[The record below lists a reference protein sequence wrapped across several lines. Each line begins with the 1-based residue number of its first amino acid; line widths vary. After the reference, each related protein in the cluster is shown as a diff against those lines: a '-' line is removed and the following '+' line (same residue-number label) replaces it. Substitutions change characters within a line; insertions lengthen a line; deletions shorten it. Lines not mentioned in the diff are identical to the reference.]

1 LPNRFGILVVFLAT
15 ACSDWLLKI
24 RYTLKDQLQVVSSK
38 LQNLEE
44 AYVSRLTSLSLFSRE
59 RSEPLYALFL
69 DCFCFAREAELAT
82 KGDWPL
88 KIRCTL
94 KDQL

>member
-1 LPNRFGILVVFLAT
+1 M
-15 ACSDWLLKI
+15 
-24 RYTLKDQLQVVSSK
+24 SSK

-82 KGDWPL
+82 EGDWPL
-88 KIRCTL
+88 KIRYTL

>member
-24 RYTLKDQLQVVSSK
+24 RYTLKDQLQVLSSK

-59 RSEPLYALFL
+59 RSEPLYALFSIVFVL
-69 DCFCFAREAELAT
+69 PAKRTAT
-82 KGDWPL
+82 KGNWLL
-88 KIRCTL
+88 KSRCTL